1 MANHMRVT
9 CACTSAS
16 SFAATVIANNYLAAN
31 AGPSWAVANGVP
43 ATKTTTELYFPFVV
57 EGPQGAAS
65 WRSIVG
71 LTNLSTTTSNNVT
84 LSFTS
89 QTGVQGLTRNM
100 PLPPNGG
107 LHFSARD
114 LFALTNGFQTG
125 SVRVTSTNGVP
136 LTGYVAYTELTAAG
150 VAVVPPQEN
159 AQSKLIFEHIADLAP
174 LATGMALLNAGP
186 NPANIDV
193 LAYTPAGILIG
204 TANFSLPAGNSTS
217 KLLRELIPQT
227 QTRTSDGGFVF
238 VQSSVPIMGIELFF
252 SRDAR
257 YFGNVPAGPGNLFVP
272 PPR

>member
-1 MANHMRVT
+1 
-9 CACTSAS
+9 
-16 SFAATVIANNYLAAN
+16 
-31 AGPSWAVANGVP
+31 VANGVP
-43 ATKTTTELYFPFVV
+43 ASKTTTELYFPFVV
-57 EGPQGAAS
+57 EGPQGTAS

-71 LTNLSTTTSNNVT
+71 LTNLSTTSSNNVT
-84 LSFTS
+84 LTFTS
-89 QTGVQGLTRNM
+89 QTGGQGMSRQM

-125 SVRVTSTNGVP
+125 WVRVTSSNGIP
-136 LTGYVAYTELTAAG
+136 LTGYVAYAELSAAG
-150 VAVVPPQEN
+150 VAVVPPQES

-174 LATGMALLNAGP
+174 LATGMALLNANSG
-186 NPANIDV
+186 PANIDV
-193 LAYTPAGILIG
+193 LAYTPAGTLIG
-204 TANFSLPAGNSTS
+204 AANFSLPAGNSTS

-227 QTRTSDGGFVF
+227 QPPFRTTDGGFVF